1 MVGKII
7 ETAGKLRRAI
17 PDRAFNI
24 LISPRGHGKLGRPVE
39 FDNQGFDLDRI
50 DIPLYFTA
58 LAVLSLYLPS
68 LLRYILGNV
77 APTLLILETPLQ
89 GKAAAEEAG
98 RVQRR
103 STFRNVR
110 ETFRLVRKAQGFYFI
125 RALIVGFLYTCT
137 EVSIATIL
145 EWHLFRTEVLRPLA
159 SAISC
164 GLLCELH
171 LLFMYATIS
180 GQPIS
185 FKAVLKKTPGQHR
198 WKRLVVP
205 ALMYGFAETTMTQIC
220 DFVNIAV
227 LGPEKVPG
235 SSRAG
240 AEVLAVVLTLAFRL
254 LVLLPAQITRT
265 LAEAAFL
272 APHIETIIPFPTKDR
287 GLKIGELV
295 SGDKPSTG
303 FAALTDV
310 FKPVGTPK
318 YLWLIELHLK
328 KCFLQI
334 VLGSVFLFLCILALA
349 HMSS

>member
-7 ETAGKLRRAI
+7 ETAGKLRRVI

-24 LISPRGHGKLGRPVE
+24 LISPRGHGQLGRPVE

-58 LAVLSLYLPS
+58 LAALSFYLPS

-77 APTLLILETPLQ
+77 APTLLILEAPLQ

-98 RVQRR
+98 EMQRR

-110 ETFRLVRKAQGFYFI
+110 ETFRLIRKAQGLYFI
-125 RALIVGFLYTCT
+125 RELMVGYLYSLT
-137 EVSIATIL
+137 EISTATL
-145 EWHLFRTEVLRPLA
+145 LQWYLFRTEVLRPLA
-159 SAISC
+159 FAISC
-164 GLLCELH
+164 GLLCEFH
-171 LLFMYATIS
+171 LLFMYTTIS

-185 FKAVLKKTPGQHR
+185 FKAVLKRTPGQHR

-205 ALMYGFAETTMTQIC
+205 ALVYGFAETTMTQIC
-220 DFVNIAV
+220 DFVTIAV
-227 LGPEKVPG
+227 LGPKQAPG

-272 APHIETIIPFPTKDR
+272 APHLETIIPSPTKDR

-310 FKPVGTPK
+310 FKPVGKSK

-334 VLGSVFLFLCILALA
+334 VLEAVFLFLCILALA
-349 HMSS
+349 HMS